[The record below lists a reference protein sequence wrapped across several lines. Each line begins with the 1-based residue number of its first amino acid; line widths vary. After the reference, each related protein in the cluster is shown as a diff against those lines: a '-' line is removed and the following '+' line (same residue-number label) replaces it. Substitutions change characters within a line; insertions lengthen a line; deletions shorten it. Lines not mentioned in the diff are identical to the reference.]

1 MKTSREGNGGKKRL
15 KLNIYMRRK
24 LTIAFGVA
32 SAVLFALALYL
43 VFLIRDNGESY
54 QKKILQQQD
63 YSSEVLPFRRGAITD
78 RNGTV
83 LAYSEEVFTL
93 ILDPSVI
100 LYSPKNDNA
109 QPNRNATVRALTEC
123 FGFSEADINKVLDEK
138 PDSQY
143 VRFARELSVDQRNTF
158 LNYKEKYNTAED
170 LQGKALHSD
179 KVDGVWFETEY
190 KRTYPKGTLACTVQ
204 GFSGADAS
212 EGHWGIEEYYNE
224 YLSGI
229 NGKRYSYMNQN
240 GEMERVQQSPENG
253 KTVVTTLDWYIQS
266 VAEKK
271 VQEFIAANEYKNV
284 GVVVMDPNT
293 AEILA
298 MATDKCFDPNEPADM
313 SHTYT
318 EEAIQA
324 MTEEELG
331 EARNQ
336 MWRNFTISDANSPGS
351 VCKTFTV
358 AIGLEEAVVT
368 PESQFVCDGGE
379 DVGGV
384 HIGCTETH
392 GDLILEEGLWYS
404 CNDVMMNIA
413 ARLSVPSILQYERNF
428 GLGSQTGI
436 DLPGEASGSIFTEDT
451 MSAVDVATTS
461 FGQGYAATMIQVA
474 GAYCSLINGGY
485 YYRPHIV
492 RQITDEN
499 GGLVKKFEPELVKT
513 VVTEEIS
520 SFLRTALYN
529 TVESWS
535 TARNG
540 RIEGYKVG
548 GKTSTAQKYP
558 IEEERYLIAYMAFV
572 PADDPQLLIFVEV
585 DEPEHQGTTV
595 SNEGAAKL
603 EKAIMTELLPYLG
616 IPKTGK

>member
-1 MKTSREGNGGKKRL
+1 MKTSREGDGRKRL

-43 VFLIRDNGESY
+43 IFLIRDNGESY
-54 QKKILQQQD
+54 QKQILQQQD
-63 YSSEVLPFRRGAITD
+63 YSSTVLPFRRGAITD

-109 QPNRNATVRALTEC
+109 QPNRNATVQALADV
-123 FGFSEADINKVLDEK
+123 FGFDAADINKVLDEK

-143 VRFARELSVDQRNTF
+143 IRYARLLTLEQKTAFEKLQ
-158 LNYKEKYNTAED
+158 KEYNTAED
-170 LQGKALHSD
+170 AQGRAVHSD
-179 KVDGVWFETEY
+179 EIKGVWFETEY
-190 KRTYPKGTLACTVQ
+190 TRTYPKETLACTVQ
-204 GFSGADAS
+204 GFSGTDAS
-212 EGHWGIEEYYNE
+212 EGHWGIEEYYND

-240 GEMERVQQSPENG
+240 GEMEQVQQPPENG
-253 KTVVTTLDWYIQS
+253 NTVVSTIDWYIQS
-266 VAEKK
+266 V
-271 VQEFIAANEYKNV
+271 VQQKISEFIASNEYKNV

-293 AEILA
+293 AEVLG

-318 EEAIQA
+318 EEAIRA
-324 MTEEELG
+324 MTEEELA

-351 VCKTFTV
+351 VCKSFTV

-379 DVGGV
+379 EVAGV

-392 GDLILEEGLWYS
+392 GDLKLEEGLCYS

-428 GLGSQTGI
+428 GLGSRTGI
-436 DLPGEASGSIFTEDT
+436 DLPGEATGFIFSEDT

-461 FGQGYAATMIQVA
+461 FGQGFSATMIQVA
-474 GAYCSLINGGY
+474 AAYCALINGGY
-485 YYRPHIV
+485 YYQPRIV
-492 RQITDEN
+492 RQIVDEN

-513 VVTEEIS
+513 VITEEIS

-558 IEEERYLIAYMAFV
+558 IEDEKYLIAYMAFV

-595 SNEGAAKL
+595 SNEGTAKL

-616 IPKTGK
+616 IPKAGN

>member
-1 MKTSREGNGGKKRL
+1 MKTSREGDGRKRL

-43 VFLIRDNGESY
+43 IFMIRDNGASY
-54 QKKILQQQD
+54 QKQILQQQD
-63 YSSEVLPFRRGAITD
+63 YSSVTLPFRRGAITD

-109 QPNRNATVRALTEC
+109 QPNRACTVQALTEV
-123 FGFSEADINKVLDEK
+123 FGFDAADLNKILDEK
-138 PDSQY
+138 PDSRY
-143 VRFARELSVDQRNTF
+143 VRYARLLTLEQKQAF
-158 LNYKEKYNTAED
+158 EKRQEEYNNAED
-170 LQGKALHSD
+170 AQGHAVHED
-179 KVDGVWFETEY
+179 AIRGVWFETEY
-190 KRTYPKGTLACTVQ
+190 KRTYPKNTLACTVQ
-204 GFSGADAS
+204 GFSGTDAS
-212 EGHWGIEEYYNE
+212 EGHWGIEEYYNS

-229 NGKRYSYMNQN
+229 NGKRYSFMNQN
-240 GEMERVQQSPENG
+240 GEMETVQQAPENG
-253 KTVVTTLDWYIQS
+253 KTVISTLDWYIQS
-266 VAEKK
+266 VAEAKIK
-271 VQEFIAANEYKNV
+271 EFIASNEYKNV
-284 GVVVMDPNT
+284 GVVVMDPRT
-293 AEILA
+293 AEVLA
-298 MATDKCFDPNEPADM
+298 MASDKCFDPNEPADM
-313 SHTYT
+313 SHTYS
-318 EEAIQA
+318 EEALAA

-336 MWRNFTISDANSPGS
+336 MWRNFTVNDANSPGS
-351 VCKTFTV
+351 VSKTFTV

-379 DVGGV
+379 DINGV

-413 ARLSVPSILQYERNF
+413 ARLSVPSILKYERSF
-428 GLGSQTGI
+428 GLGSRTGI
-436 DLPGEASGSIFTEDT
+436 DLPGEASGSIFSEDT

-461 FGQGYAATMIQVA
+461 FGQGYSATMIQMA
-474 GAYCSLINGGY
+474 AAYCALINGGY

-499 GGLVKKFEPELVKT
+499 GGLVKKIEPELVKT

-520 SFLRTALYN
+520 AFLRTALYN

-535 TARNG
+535 TAREG
-540 RIEGYKVG
+540 RIPGYKVG

-558 IEEERYLIAYMAFV
+558 IEEQRYLTAFMGFV

-585 DEPEHQGTTV
+585 DEPEHDGDHV
-595 SNEGAAKL
+595 SNEGAVHL
-603 EKAIMTELLPYLG
+603 ERDIMTELLPYLG
-616 IPKTGK
+616 IPKQDN

>member
-1 MKTSREGNGGKKRL
+1 MKTSREGDGKKRL

-43 VFLIRDNGESY
+43 VFLIRDSGESY
-54 QKKILQQQD
+54 QKQILQQQD
-63 YSSEVLPFRRGAITD
+63 YSSTVLPFRRGAITD

-109 QPNRNATVRALTEC
+109 QPNRNATVQALVNV
-123 FGFSEADINKVLDEK
+123 FGFEAADINKVLDEK

-143 VRFARELSVDQRNTF
+143 IRYARLLTLEQKTAF
-158 LNYKEKYNTAED
+158 EKLQEEYNTAED
-170 LQGKALHSD
+170 AQGRAVHSD
-179 KVDGVWFETEY
+179 EIKGVWFETEY
-190 KRTYPKGTLACTVQ
+190 KRTYPKETLACTVQ
-204 GFSGADAS
+204 GFSGTDAS
-212 EGHWGIEEYYNE
+212 EGHWGIEEYYND

-240 GEMERVQQSPENG
+240 GEMEQVQQSPENG
-253 KTVVTTLDWYIQS
+253 NTVVSTIDWYIQS
-266 VAEKK
+266 VVEKK
-271 VQEFIAANEYKNV
+271 IREFIAANEYKNV
-284 GVVVMDPNT
+284 GVVVMDPNS
-293 AEILA
+293 AEILG
-298 MATDKCFDPNEPADM
+298 MGTDKCFDPNEPADM

-318 EEAIQA
+318 EEAIRA
-324 MTEEELG
+324 MTEEELA

-351 VCKTFTV
+351 VCKSFTV

-379 DVGGV
+379 EVAGI

-392 GDLILEEGLWYS
+392 GDLKLEEGLWYS

-413 ARLSVPSILQYERNF
+413 ARLSVPSILQYERDL
-428 GLGSQTGI
+428 GLGSRTGI
-436 DLPGEASGSIFTEDT
+436 DLPGEATGFIFSEDT

-461 FGQGYAATMIQVA
+461 FGQGFSATMIQVA
-474 GAYCSLINGGY
+474 AAYCALINGGY
-485 YYRPHIV
+485 YYQPRIV
-492 RQITDEN
+492 RQIVDEN

-513 VVTEEIS
+513 VITEEIS

-558 IEEERYLIAYMAFV
+558 IEDEKYLIAYMGFV

-616 IPKTGK
+616 IPKAGN

>member
-1 MKTSREGNGGKKRL
+1 MKTSREGDGRKRL

-43 VFLIRDNGESY
+43 IFMIRDNGASY
-54 QKKILQQQD
+54 QKQILQQQD
-63 YSSEVLPFRRGAITD
+63 YSSVTLPFRRGAITD

-109 QPNRNATVRALTEC
+109 QPNRACTVQALTEV
-123 FGFSEADINKVLDEK
+123 FGFDAADLNRILDEK

-143 VRFARELSVDQRNTF
+143 VRYARLLTLEQKQAF
-158 LNYKEKYNTAED
+158 EKRQEEYNNAED
-170 LQGKALHSD
+170 AQGHAVHED
-179 KVDGVWFETEY
+179 AIRGVWFETEY
-190 KRTYPKGTLACTVQ
+190 KRTYPKNTLACTVQ
-204 GFSGADAS
+204 GFSGTDAS
-212 EGHWGIEEYYNE
+212 EGHWGIEEYYNS

-229 NGKRYSYMNQN
+229 NGKRYSFMNQN
-240 GEMERVQQSPENG
+240 GEMETVQQAPENG
-253 KTVVTTLDWYIQS
+253 KTVISTLDWYIQS
-266 VAEKK
+266 VAEAKIK
-271 VQEFIAANEYKNV
+271 EFIASNEYKNV
-284 GVVVMDPNT
+284 GVVVMDPRT
-293 AEILA
+293 AEVLA
-298 MATDKCFDPNEPADM
+298 MASDKCFDPNEPADM
-313 SHTYT
+313 SHTYS
-318 EEAIQA
+318 EEALAA

-336 MWRNFTISDANSPGS
+336 MWRNFTVNDANSPGS
-351 VCKTFTV
+351 VSKTFTV

-379 DVGGV
+379 DINGV

-413 ARLSVPSILQYERNF
+413 ARLSVPSILKYERSF
-428 GLGSQTGI
+428 GLGSRTGI
-436 DLPGEASGSIFTEDT
+436 DLPGEASGSIFSEDT

-461 FGQGYAATMIQVA
+461 FGQGYSATMIQMA
-474 GAYCSLINGGY
+474 AAYCALINGGY

-499 GGLVKKFEPELVKT
+499 GGLVKKIEPELVKT

-520 SFLRTALYN
+520 AFLRTALYN

-535 TARNG
+535 TAREG
-540 RIEGYKVG
+540 RIPGYKVG

-558 IEEERYLIAYMAFV
+558 IEEQRYLTAFMGFV

-585 DEPEHQGTTV
+585 DEPEHDGDHV
-595 SNEGAAKL
+595 SNEGAVHL
-603 EKAIMTELLPYLG
+603 ERDIMTELLPYLG
-616 IPKTGK
+616 IPKQDN

>member
-1 MKTSREGNGGKKRL
+1 MKTSREGDGRKRL

-43 VFLIRDNGESY
+43 IFLIRDNGESY
-54 QKKILQQQD
+54 QKQILQQQD
-63 YSSEVLPFRRGAITD
+63 YSSTVLPFRRGAITD

-109 QPNRNATVRALTEC
+109 QPNRNATVQALADV
-123 FGFSEADINKVLDEK
+123 FGFDAADINKVLDEK

-143 VRFARELSVDQRNTF
+143 IRYARLLTLEQKTAFEKLQ
-158 LNYKEKYNTAED
+158 KEYNTAED
-170 LQGKALHSD
+170 AQGRAVHSD
-179 KVDGVWFETEY
+179 EIKGVWFETEY
-190 KRTYPKGTLACTVQ
+190 KRTYPKETLACTVQ
-204 GFSGADAS
+204 GFSGTDAS
-212 EGHWGIEEYYNE
+212 EGHWGIEEYYND

-240 GEMERVQQSPENG
+240 GEMEQVQQPPENG
-253 KTVVTTLDWYIQS
+253 NTVVSTIDWYIQS
-266 VAEKK
+266 V
-271 VQEFIAANEYKNV
+271 VQQKISEFIASNEYKNV

-293 AEILA
+293 AEVLG

-318 EEAIQA
+318 EEAIRA
-324 MTEEELG
+324 MTEEELA

-351 VCKTFTV
+351 VCKSFTV

-379 DVGGV
+379 EVAGV

-392 GDLILEEGLWYS
+392 GDLKLEEGLWYS

-428 GLGSQTGI
+428 GLGSRTGI
-436 DLPGEASGSIFTEDT
+436 DLPGEATGFIFSEDT

-461 FGQGYAATMIQVA
+461 FGQGFSATMIQVA
-474 GAYCSLINGGY
+474 AAYCALINGGY
-485 YYRPHIV
+485 YYQPRIV
-492 RQITDEN
+492 RQIVDEN

-513 VVTEEIS
+513 VITEEIS

-558 IEEERYLIAYMAFV
+558 IEDEKYLIAYMAFV

-595 SNEGAAKL
+595 SNEGTAKL

-616 IPKTGK
+616 IPKAGN

>member
-1 MKTSREGNGGKKRL
+1 MKTSREGDGRKRL

-43 VFLIRDNGESY
+43 IFLIRDNGESY
-54 QKKILQQQD
+54 QKQILQQQD
-63 YSSEVLPFRRGAITD
+63 YSSTVLPFRRGAITD

-109 QPNRNATVRALTEC
+109 QPNRNATVQALTEV
-123 FGFSEADINKVLDEK
+123 FGFDAADINRILDEK

-143 VRFARELSVDQRNTF
+143 IRYARLLTLEQKTAFEKLQ
-158 LNYKEKYNTAED
+158 KEYNTAED
-170 LQGKALHSD
+170 AQGRAVHSD
-179 KVDGVWFETEY
+179 EIKGVWFETEY
-190 KRTYPKGTLACTVQ
+190 KRTYPKETLACTVQ
-204 GFSGADAS
+204 GFSGTDAS
-212 EGHWGIEEYYNE
+212 EGHWGIEEYYND

-240 GEMERVQQSPENG
+240 GEMEQVQQPPENG
-253 KTVVTTLDWYIQS
+253 NTVVSTIDWYIQS
-266 VAEKK
+266 V
-271 VQEFIAANEYKNV
+271 VQQKISEFIASNEYKNV

-293 AEILA
+293 AEVLG

-318 EEAIQA
+318 EEAIRA
-324 MTEEELG
+324 MTEEELA

-351 VCKTFTV
+351 VCKSFTV
-358 AIGLEEAVVT
+358 AIGLEEAAVT

-379 DVGGV
+379 EVAGV

-392 GDLILEEGLWYS
+392 GDLKLEEGLWYS

-428 GLGSQTGI
+428 GLGSRTGI
-436 DLPGEASGSIFTEDT
+436 DLPGEATGFIFSEDT

-461 FGQGYAATMIQVA
+461 FGQGFSATMIQVA
-474 GAYCSLINGGY
+474 AAYCALINGGY
-485 YYRPHIV
+485 YYQPRIV
-492 RQITDEN
+492 RQIVDEN

-513 VVTEEIS
+513 VITEEIS

-558 IEEERYLIAYMAFV
+558 IEDEKYLIAYMAFV

-616 IPKTGK
+616 IPKAGN

>member
-1 MKTSREGNGGKKRL
+1 MKTSREGDGRKRL

-43 VFLIRDNGESY
+43 IFLIRDNGESY
-54 QKKILQQQD
+54 QKQILQQQD
-63 YSSEVLPFRRGAITD
+63 YSSTVLPFRRGAITD

-109 QPNRNATVRALTEC
+109 QPNRNATVQALVNV
-123 FGFSEADINKVLDEK
+123 FGFEAADINKVLDEK
-138 PDSQY
+138 PDSRY
-143 VRFARELSVDQRNTF
+143 IRYARLLTLEQKTAF
-158 LNYKEKYNTAED
+158 EKLQEEYNTAED
-170 LQGKALHSD
+170 AQGRAVHSD
-179 KVDGVWFETEY
+179 EIKGVWFETEY
-190 KRTYPKGTLACTVQ
+190 KRTYPKETLACTVQ
-204 GFSGADAS
+204 GFSGTDAS
-212 EGHWGIEEYYNE
+212 EGHWGIEEYYND

-240 GEMERVQQSPENG
+240 GEMEQVQQSPENG
-253 KTVVTTLDWYIQS
+253 NTVVSTIDWYIQS
-266 VAEKK
+266 VVEKK
-271 VQEFIAANEYKNV
+271 IREFIAANEYKNV
-284 GVVVMDPNT
+284 GVVVMDPNS
-293 AEILA
+293 AEVLG
-298 MATDKCFDPNEPADM
+298 MGTDKCFDPNEPADM

-318 EEAIQA
+318 EEAIRA
-324 MTEEELG
+324 MTEEELA

-351 VCKTFTV
+351 VCKSFTV

-379 DVGGV
+379 EVAGI

-392 GDLILEEGLWYS
+392 GDLKLEEGLWYS

-413 ARLSVPSILQYERNF
+413 ARLSVPSILQYERDL
-428 GLGSQTGI
+428 GLGSRTGI
-436 DLPGEASGSIFTEDT
+436 DLPGEATGFIFSEDT

-461 FGQGYAATMIQVA
+461 FGQGFSATMIQVA
-474 GAYCSLINGGY
+474 AAYCALINGGY
-485 YYRPHIV
+485 YYQPRIV
-492 RQITDEN
+492 RQIVDEN

-513 VVTEEIS
+513 VITEEIS

-558 IEEERYLIAYMAFV
+558 IEDEKYLIAYMAFV

-616 IPKTGK
+616 IPKAGN

>member
-1 MKTSREGNGGKKRL
+1 MKTSREGDGRKRL

-43 VFLIRDNGESY
+43 IFLIRDNGESY
-54 QKKILQQQD
+54 QKQILQQQD
-63 YSSEVLPFRRGAITD
+63 YSSTVLPFRRGAITD

-109 QPNRNATVRALTEC
+109 QPNRNATVQALADV
-123 FGFSEADINKVLDEK
+123 FGFDAADINKVLDEK

-143 VRFARELSVDQRNTF
+143 IRYARLLTLEQKTAFEKLQ
-158 LNYKEKYNTAED
+158 KEYNTAED
-170 LQGKALHSD
+170 AQGRAVHSD
-179 KVDGVWFETEY
+179 EIKGVWFETEY
-190 KRTYPKGTLACTVQ
+190 KRTYPKETLACTVQ
-204 GFSGADAS
+204 GFSGTDAS
-212 EGHWGIEEYYNE
+212 EGHWGIEEYYND

-240 GEMERVQQSPENG
+240 GEMEQVQQPPENG
-253 KTVVTTLDWYIQS
+253 NTVVSTIDWYIQS
-266 VAEKK
+266 V
-271 VQEFIAANEYKNV
+271 VQQKISEFIASNEYKNV

-293 AEILA
+293 AEVLG

-318 EEAIQA
+318 EEAIRA
-324 MTEEELG
+324 MTEEELA

-351 VCKTFTV
+351 VCKSFTV

-379 DVGGV
+379 EVAGV

-392 GDLILEEGLWYS
+392 GDLKLEEGLCYS

-428 GLGSQTGI
+428 GLGSRTGI
-436 DLPGEASGSIFTEDT
+436 DLPGEATGFIFSEDT

-461 FGQGYAATMIQVA
+461 FGQGFSATMIQVA
-474 GAYCSLINGGY
+474 AAYCALINGGY
-485 YYRPHIV
+485 YYQPRIV
-492 RQITDEN
+492 RQIVDEN

-513 VVTEEIS
+513 VITEEIS

-558 IEEERYLIAYMAFV
+558 IEDEKYLIAYMAFV

-595 SNEGAAKL
+595 SNEGTAKL

-616 IPKTGK
+616 IPKAGN